1 MMHEICNAQNVFE
14 MVKNV
19 SLILVLFVTPV
30 FWGGGLLFPFWICMY
45 SIPPPPQK
53 WLKWR
58 IFFFKKSFPKSE
70 NFVKQ
75 HATRF
80 CIVYSDTNFT
90 IFCTT
95 LFHLSRDRWEARDSG
110 LRFLGS
116 FRGGLFIYIF
126 SQKSQGESF
135 LGGSTSWTA
144 ENRQGGLT
152 LIPMP

>member
-30 FWGGGLLFPFWICMY
+30 FWGGYCFPFEFACIA
-45 SIPPPPQK
+45 SPLPPK
-53 WLKWR
+53 NGSNGG
-58 IFFFKKSFPKSE
+58 FFFKKSFPKSE